1 MTDNELLDVIKQLI
15 TTLDNTAY
23 DGCPDSTCEEC
34 YRACCEFNKSAL
46 FKKLHEELPK
56 LYES

>member
-15 TTLDNTAY
+15 TTLDNTTW

-34 YRACCEFNKSAL
+34 YRACCEFNNSEL
-46 FKKLHEELPK
+46 FKKLHRELPK